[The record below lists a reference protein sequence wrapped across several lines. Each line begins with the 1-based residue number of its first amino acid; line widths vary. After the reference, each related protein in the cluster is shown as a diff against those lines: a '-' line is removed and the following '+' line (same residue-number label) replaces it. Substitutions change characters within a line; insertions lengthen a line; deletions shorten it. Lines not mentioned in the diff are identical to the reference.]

1 MKSQKKKDNKIA
13 VVIGNAKEVQT
24 AKMQG

>member
-1 MKSQKKKDNKIA
+1 MKFQKKKDNKIA